1 MEIFQQLDLDALVKR
16 ALEED
21 LGQGDITTAATVRAG
36 QQGRARITVKE
47 PRMIFCGGILLERVF
62 KLANADAK
70 ITSLAVEGASL
81 VKGDIV
87 ANIEGNLAGLLIG
100 ERTALNFIQL
110 MSGIA
115 TATHQYVE
123 AVKDTRAK
131 IVDTRKTHPGL
142 RAVEKYAVRCG
153 GGSNHRFG
161 LDGGVLIK
169 DNHIAAAGSVRAA
182 IEGARKIT
190 PHTIRIEIECETLV
204 QVEQARDAG
213 ADIIMLDNMN
223 LESMARARQIVGDK
237 LILEASGNVNLD
249 TVRAIAETGVD
260 LISVGAITHS
270 ARAIDIALDV
280 DAGAPKK
287 EKTKISLKVKR
298 DTKTKKRIS
307 SKVKSAR
314 RAARNR

>member
-16 ALEED
+16 ALDED
-21 LGQGDITTAATVRAG
+21 LGQGDITTAATVRPG

-47 PRMIFCGGILLERVF
+47 ASMILCGAVLLERVF
-62 KLANADAK
+62 RLAGAKPNISSASDGAHLANGD
-70 ITSLAVEGASL
+70 L
-81 VKGDIV
+81 VAQID
-87 ANIEGNLAGLLIG
+87 GNLAGLLIG
-100 ERTALNFIQL
+100 ERTALNFMQL

-123 AVKDTRAK
+123 AIKGTRAK

-153 GGSNHRFG
+153 GGTNHRFG

-182 IEGARKIT
+182 IEGAKKIT
-190 PHTIRIEIECETLV
+190 PHTIRIEIECETLA
-204 QVEQARDAG
+204 QVEEARDAG

-223 LESMARARQIVGDK
+223 LESMARARQLVGDQ

-249 TVRAIAETGVD
+249 TVGAIAETGVD

-270 ARAIDIALDV
+270 ARAMDI
-280 DAGAPKK
+280 
-287 EKTKISLKVKR
+287 SM
-298 DTKTKKRIS
+298 RIVS
-307 SKVKSAR
+307 GESQ
-314 RAARNR
+314 

>member
-1 MEIFQQLDLDALVKR
+1 MEIFRQLDLDALVKR

-21 LGQGDITTAATVRAG
+21 LGQGDITTAATVKPG

-47 PRMIFCGGILLERVF
+47 PSMIFCGGILLECVF
-62 KLANADAK
+62 RIASAEAK
-70 ITSLAVEGASL
+70 ITSLAAEGAHL
-81 VKGDIV
+81 AKGDIV

-115 TATHQYVE
+115 TATRQYVDAIE
-123 AVKDTRAK
+123 GTGAK

-153 GGSNHRFG
+153 GGTNHRFG

-182 IEGARKIT
+182 IEGAKKIT
-190 PHTIRIEIECETLV
+190 PHTIRIEIECETLA
-204 QVEQARDAG
+204 QVAEARDAG
-213 ADIIMLDNMN
+213 ADIIMLDNM
-223 LESMARARQIVGDK
+223 SVDQMKRAREIVGDK
-237 LILEASGNVNLD
+237 VVLEASGNVNLD

-270 ARAIDIALDV
+270 ARAMDI
-280 DAGAPKK
+280 
-287 EKTKISLKVKR
+287 SM
-298 DTKTKKRIS
+298 RI
-307 SKVKSAR
+307 VH
-314 RAARNR
+314 

>member
-1 MEIFQQLDLDALVKR
+1 MFRL
-16 ALEED
+16 
-21 LGQGDITTAATVRAG
+21 AG
-36 QQGRARITVKE
+36 
-47 PRMIFCGGILLERVF
+47 
-62 KLANADAK
+62 ADAT
-70 ITSLAVEGASL
+70 ITSLAAEGAQL
-81 VKGDIV
+81 AKGDIV

-123 AVKDTRAK
+123 AIKGTRAK

-153 GGSNHRFG
+153 GGTNHRFG

-169 DNHIAAAGSVRAA
+169 DNHIAAAGSVRSA
-182 IEGARKIT
+182 IESARKIT
-190 PHTIRIEIECETLV
+190 PHTLRIEVECEFLS
-204 QVEQARDAG
+204 QVEEARDAG

-223 LESMARARQIVGDK
+223 LDSMRLARQLVGDK

-260 LISVGAITHS
+260 LISVGRDHAFRARDGPQHAHRSVIGAEQSTTSGWRAEWRAQVGS
-270 ARAIDIALDV
+270 ACRPVRERARSRC
-280 DAGAPKK
+280 G
-287 EKTKISLKVKR
+287 
-298 DTKTKKRIS
+298 
-307 SKVKSAR
+307 R
-314 RAARNR
+314 RQSR